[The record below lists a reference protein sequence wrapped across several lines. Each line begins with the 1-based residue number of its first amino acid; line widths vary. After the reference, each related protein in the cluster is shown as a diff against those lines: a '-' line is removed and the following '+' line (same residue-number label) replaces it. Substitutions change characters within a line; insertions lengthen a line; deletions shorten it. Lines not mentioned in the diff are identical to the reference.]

1 MLAHGE
7 YAAVFMDCQ
16 MPQLDGY
23 AATAQIRA
31 AEREGTRIPIIAM
44 TAHAMTGD
52 RERCLAAGMD
62 DYMSKPVRP
71 EVVDAMLERWL
82 GLGGGDAAA
91 GTEAAE
97 GLIDAVRM
105 RMFRDEYAD
114 IAGQLLDLFVE
125 STPPLLDELRA
136 AAERDDAEALRSTA
150 HKLKG
155 SCQNI
160 GASLMAALCRSLE
173 KGETGPAAALDEL
186 DAAFPQTHD
195 ALLEALAG

>member
-1 MLAHGE
+1 MK
-7 YAAVFMDCQ
+7 
-16 MPQLDGY
+16 
-23 AATAQIRA
+23 
-31 AEREGTRIPIIAM
+31 
-44 TAHAMTGD
+44 GD

-82 GLGGGDAAA
+82 GVGGGGLA
-91 GTEAAE
+91 GTEASE
-97 GLIDAVRM
+97 GLIDAARM

-114 IAGQLLDLFVE
+114 IADQLLDLFVQ

-160 GASLMAALCRSLE
+160 GASFMAALCRSLE
-173 KGETGPAAALDEL
+173 TGETEPDDALDGL
-186 DAAFPQTHD
+186 DAAFPPTHD
-195 ALLEALAG
+195 ALLEALAA